1 MKVHRDLF
9 NYVEQKN
16 KWAAIFNSKA
26 RPLDLDLFEDR
37 ERIASMLDSDLS
49 PENLT
54 CDGELPRATVIA
66 RHKQLTRV
74 AKQLLALD
82 PSIKMY
88 EYA

>member
-1 MKVHRDLF
+1 MKELKAYVDRKNAFSKCF
-9 NYVEQKN
+9 NKN
-16 KWAAIFNSKA
+16 A
-26 RPLDLDLFEDR
+26 RGLDITSSQDR
-37 ERIASMLDSDLS
+37 QRIADMLDSDLS

-66 RHKQLTRV
+66 RHKQLTKV

-82 PSIKMY
+82 PSVKFY

>member
-1 MKVHRDLF
+1 MKELKEYLD
-9 NYVEQKN
+9 QKN
-16 KWAAIFNSKA
+16 RWNTILNYPQLSLKSKA
-26 RPLDLDLFEDR
+26 DR
-37 ERIASMLDSDLS
+37 QKIADSIDAALS

-66 RHKQLTRV
+66 RHKQLTKV

-82 PSIKMY
+82 PSVKFY